1 MEKPVLYNSNRE
13 FEQQQ
18 WKGEIAYWK
27 EELEMFTIKLSEF
40 ITRWGEKEILD
51 QIDDYRRQFVFHGE
65 VIEDLLEDLEQQE
78 VFLMAQSDAD
88 ILKNETALVKNHVN
102 LRKRM
107 ENQREIYAQL
117 KKQVFRFLEEY
128 L

>member
-78 VFLMAQSDAD
+78 VFLMAQSDAE

-117 KKQVFRFLEEY
+117 KKKVFRFLEEY